1 MDFSET
7 VDNLDNMSFDID
19 DSVLSNNQDVLLLY
33 YTDEIL
39 DIFDDYKDRFVTN
52 PDFLCNLKGF
62 VFVNFIVDYI
72 LHPVLH
78 AVTHAVKNTK
88 TVSENEIFEDIFKN
102 ELTISYNIIDNFMK
116 QFKIDISF
124 NNWKTYCQ
132 KYSNIPFI

>member
-7 VDNLDNMSFDID
+7 VDNLDNTSFDID
-19 DSVLSNNQDVLLLY
+19 DSVLTNNQDVILLY

-39 DIFDDYKDRFVTN
+39 DIFDDYKERFVTN

-62 VFVNFIVDYI
+62 VFINFIVDYI
-72 LHPVLH
+72 LHP
-78 AVTHAVKNTK
+78 VTHAVKNTK

-102 ELTISYNIIDNFMK
+102 ELTISYNIIHNFMK